1 MFAVVCFQNYGH
13 DFHSIYGVYETKER
27 ALEVKQKMN
36 QYEHTNLSEERDP
49 HLGPCFAYDVIE
61 ARYEHPPIETS

>member
-36 QYEHTNLSEERDP
+36 RYEHTNLSEGCD
-49 HLGPCFAYDVIE
+49 HGPCFVYDVIE
-61 ARYEHPPIETS
+61 VRYEHHPIETS